1 MSGLTW
7 VHSDEVPWNIRD
19 LQRTIL
25 FAAQRMMEMLPLST
39 QCRKD
44 MVLATKCMCR
54 CSPTS
59 DKGEILFHVRGM
71 YTASTEIHTQAIMH
85 FGNINKNVWT
95 AVFLEYQGMISCA
108 QRQLEKEVEVEK
120 MTKLSKA
127 R

>member
-7 VHSDEVPWNIRD
+7 VHSDKVPWNIRD

-44 MVLATKCMCR
+44 MAQETKWMSA
-54 CSPTS
+54 SPNS
-59 DKGEILFHVRGM
+59 DKRMILFHVREM
-71 YTASTEIHTQAIMH
+71 YTVSTEIHTQAIMH
-85 FGNINKNVWT
+85 FGTINNHDWT
-95 AVFLEYQGMISCA
+95 AVFLEYQGMMSCA
-108 QRQLEKEVEVEK
+108 QRQLEKEVDK
-120 MTKLSKA
+120 MTKQIEA